1 MQRTAIVTL
10 VLALAARAG
19 AQPVAGDTA
28 CAACARGDA
37 LIDQLSLQPLREVAA
52 ELVRLELSEPL
63 TEAQYARIVALR
75 QRAPVLVRLG
85 AVDDG
90 DFVVIAAA
98 LCGADLGSCTESTAR
113 ALRCAA
119 DRCEVALPKR
129 PRDADVLVVPEYC
142 QPSTEPKRSA
152 PFGLGFDW
160 GTGYQRSRYPHD
172 GRAWSFGIEAR
183 LRLTNRFS
191 TVARI
196 DRIAGR
202 DAATDEDGNGDDD
215 VWTGSI
221 TRIAALAGPS
231 IILAR
236 GELER
241 EPRFLR
247 LDLLGGYISTRSQPD
262 ESGPAAGIDLAYH
275 LWVFR
280 LGARWIQGFG
290 DAREA
295 TTLLAHVGIV
305 GGGLPTRERTGNCDA
320 RGRPISRDRRR
331 STRLAIGFDTPL
343 IGYGLSSELGYL
355 TPGFGAELA
364 WTIVP
369 KLDVLARGDLLLFP
383 GDDRERTI
391 HQAVLA
397 GIRIDHGRRKRYSE
411 TLGFFTTVMSG
422 YSHAAGITPR
432 ETGSGPV
439 GDVSVGWGMQSG
451 EAAAYF
457 RLHGRFGISPDNV
470 DYRAIF
476 LSGGFEIRLDPRRW
490 RARP

>member
-1 MQRTAIVTL
+1 MRRFAIATL
-10 VLALAARAG
+10 VIALVAPVA
-19 AQPVAGDTA
+19 AQPVATDTA
-28 CAACARGDA
+28 CAACSRGDA
-37 LIDQLSLQPLREVAA
+37 VIDQFSLQPLRDLAG
-52 ELVRLELSEPL
+52 ELVKLELSEPL
-63 TEAQYARIVALR
+63 TEAQYARVVALR

-85 AVDDG
+85 AVDEA

-98 LCGADLGSCTESTAR
+98 LCRADLGTCTEATAR

-119 DRCEVALPKR
+119 DLCEVALPK
-129 PRDADVLVVPEYC
+129 PPGDGDVLVVPEYC

-152 PFGLGFDW
+152 PFGLGFSW
-160 GTGYQRSRYPHD
+160 GTGYHRSRYPHD

-236 GELER
+236 GEFER

-247 LDLLGGYISTRSQPD
+247 LDLLGGYISTRSQTG
-262 ESGPAAGIDLAYH
+262 ESGPAAGADLAYQ
-275 LWVFR
+275 LSVFR
-280 LGARWIQGFG
+280 VGVRFIHGFG
-290 DAREA
+290 DASEA
-295 TTLLAHVGIV
+295 TTLLAHVGVV
-305 GGGLPTRERTGNCDA
+305 GGALPVRERSGNCDA
-320 RGRPISRDRRR
+320 RGRPISHDRRR

-343 IGYGLSSELGYL
+343 VGYGLTSELGYL
-355 TPGFGAELA
+355 TPGVGAELL

-369 KLDVLARGDLLLFP
+369 KLDVLVRGDLLLFP

-391 HQAVLA
+391 HQAALA

-411 TLGFFTTVMSG
+411 TTGFFTTVMSG
-422 YSHAAGITPR
+422 YSHAAGIMPR
-432 ETGSGPV
+432 KTGSGPV
-439 GDVSVGWGMQSG
+439 GDLSLGWGMQSG

-457 RLHGRFGISPDNV
+457 RLHTRFGISRDNF

-476 LSGGFEIRLDPRRW
+476 LSGGFEIRFDPRRW